1 MTTQKKLLILSII
14 LIGVIVA
21 VNSQLFHRLAIE
33 TFKLNNTLITYY
45 SDDELDGK
53 ATVYVDGRVE
63 SECTFRDRKK
73 NGWEIAYYN
82 DGIIKSKTFMV
93 NGVANGRAFAYN
105 IKGQLEHEGFLLN
118 DKPYGSWYKYYP
130 DGSPM
135 SYVLADINGQSF
147 SVNYD
152 SVGNLNLK
160 EMDGFVVSPDLYTI
174 DKFEG
179 TPVLLK
185 SYPEVNDSRLIKK
198 DLLITVA
205 NLKGAKLKVTVDVNG
220 RVYEFPNIKTN
231 TLKIKNVLN
240 KVTHKIFIESHL
252 YNKDD
257 TAING
262 INIKRLF
269 VVK

>member
-1 MTTQKKLLILSII
+1 MNRQ
-14 LIGVIVA
+14 
-21 VNSQLFHRLAIE
+21 QLHRFAIE
-33 TFKLNNTLITYY
+33 TFKLSNTLIAYY

-63 SECTFRDRKK
+63 SECTFRDGKK
-73 NGWEIAYYN
+73 NGWEIAYYD

-105 IKGQLEHEGFLLN
+105 RRGQLEHEGFLLN
-118 DKPYGSWYKYYP
+118 DKPYGSWYKYYA

-135 SYVLADINGQSF
+135 SYILADINNQSF

-152 SVGNLNLK
+152 SLGNLKLK
-160 EMDGFVVSPDLYTI
+160 EMHGFVVSTDLYAL
-174 DKFEG
+174 DKYDD

-185 SYPEVNDSRLIKK
+185 SYPEVNDARLINK
-198 DLLITVA
+198 DLLITVV
-205 NLKGAKLKVTVDVNG
+205 NLHQAKLKVTVDVNG
-220 RVYEFPNIKTN
+220 HMYEFPNIKTN
-231 TLKIKNVLN
+231 TLKIKNLLN
-240 KVTHKIFIESHL
+240 KGTHKIFIESHL
-252 YNKDD
+252 YNKDE

-262 INIKRLF
+262 INIKEQF